1 MPTRRADRIDAA
13 GADPYEWTS
22 RLWRIPHDQDMME
35 PARIASALRERIKEL
50 NCLYGLAQLAE
61 RHGDSMGDLLGR
73 IVEFLPFSWQYP
85 EVTCARIVFDGQTYK
100 SQGFKVT
107 EWRQASQILVH
118 NEAAGDLTIFYTEE
132 RPAEDEGPFLK
143 EERIM
148 LDEVARRIGAIAIK
162 LAAEQELQE
171 ANKQLTLER
180 AALQESNAALRA
192 VLARIEE
199 EKRGIYRDMQANVD
213 KVTIPLL
220 HALALELPK
229 EKRKY
234 VEILRGNL
242 EEITS
247 PFLSGLSTA
256 HNVLTQAEI
265 GICNMIRNG
274 LRSKEIAQLRGTSVA
289 TVSRHR
295 EHIRKKLKITNCGVN
310 LETYLQS
317 L

>member
-1 MPTRRADRIDAA
+1 MPTHRADRVGAA
-13 GADPYEWTS
+13 AADPYEWTS
-22 RLWRIPHDQDMME
+22 RLWRIPHDQEMME

-61 RHGDSMGDLLGR
+61 RYGDTMGDLLER
-73 IVEFLPFSWQYP
+73 LVEFLPFSWQYP
-85 EVTCARIVFDGQTYK
+85 EVTCVRIVFDGQTYK

-107 EWRQASQILVH
+107 EWRQASQILVYD
-118 NEAAGDLTIFYTEE
+118 EAVGDVTIFYTEE

-148 LDEVARRIGAIAIK
+148 LDEVARRIGAVAIR
-162 LAAEQELQE
+162 LSAEEGLQE

-180 AALQESNAALRA
+180 AALQESNAALRT

-199 EKRGIYRDMQANVD
+199 EKRGIYKDMQANVD
-213 KVTIPLL
+213 KVVIPLL

-234 VEILRGNL
+234 VEILRTNL

-247 PFLSGLSTA
+247 PFLSRLSTA
-256 HNVLTQAEI
+256 HHVLTQAEI

-289 TVSRHR
+289 TVNRHR
-295 EHIRKKLKITNCGVN
+295 EHIRKKLKITNCDVN